1 MAIVGE
7 APEYF
12 DTDPTALQ
20 RDCAVLD
27 ETIDWRGFA
36 KGVWGITPPMRATA
50 PSMMRVESAA
60 RATSVIH

>member
-12 DTDPTALQ
+12 DTDPD
-20 RDCAVLD
+20 RFYNEIGAVLD

-36 KGVWGITPPMRATA
+36 KGVWVITPPMRATA
-50 PSMMRVESAA
+50 P
-60 RATSVIH
+60 